1 MILTHH
7 NQSHATYY
15 TYYSYLRFHTSQVS
29 LKIKCYNRG
38 IETNFTHH
46 HTHHKDAIMPHKDV
60 HRDEARQ
67 SGTYDVYIE
76 IDIDCQELLDAVGL
90 DYKES
95 EDDMSQNEVCISLNA
110 EEFTDVFDQ
119 SVLSMTNEQTIATA
133 LLNHEL
139 GEYTTKVT
147 VYTPSGDKITFE

>member
-1 MILTHH
+1 
-7 NQSHATYY
+7 
-15 TYYSYLRFHTSQVS
+15 
-29 LKIKCYNRG
+29 
-38 IETNFTHH
+38 
-46 HTHHKDAIMPHKDV
+46 MPHKDT

-76 IDIDCQELLDAVGL
+76 IDCDCQELLDAIGL

-95 EDDMSQNEVCISLNA
+95 DDDMSQNEICLSLDKD
-110 EEFTDVFDQ
+110 EFTDVFDQ
-119 SVLSMTNEQTIATA
+119 SVLSLTNEQTLATA

-147 VYTPSGDKITFE
+147 VYTPHGDKITFE